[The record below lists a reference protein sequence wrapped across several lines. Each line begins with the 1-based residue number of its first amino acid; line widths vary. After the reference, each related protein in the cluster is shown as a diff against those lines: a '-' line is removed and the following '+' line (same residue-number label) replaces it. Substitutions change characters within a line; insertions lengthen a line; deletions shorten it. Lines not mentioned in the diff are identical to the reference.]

1 MLMNFE
7 KILMHK
13 ETKCIESEGRKEESS
28 GRFCTS
34 NFTKVTIN
42 IFNARVFTVPQ
53 SKAHWV
59 RVYSGQSICFQLT
72 FRFINM
78 VKGDNLNNLAL
89 GDFRIRQLKSERLR
103 LTYT

>member
-1 MLMNFE
+1 
-7 KILMHK
+7 MHK
-13 ETKCIESEGRKEESS
+13 ETKCIEHEGRREESS
-28 GRFCTS
+28 GHFCTS
-34 NFTKVTIN
+34 NFTKVTVN
-42 IFNARVFTVPQ
+42 IFNARILTLPQ

-89 GDFRIRQLKSERLR
+89 GGFRIRRLKSERLL
-103 LTYT
+103 LTCT